1 MVGRRV
7 RNVMVGVAVRRV
19 VIIVRV
25 VVAYRVRDRSQRVI
39 KMRLGREMDGNEIDV
54 ESEADRDEQTAPQTR
69 PVGRVARSV

>member
-1 MVGRRV
+1 
-7 RNVMVGVAVRRV
+7 MVGVAVRRV

-54 ESEADRDEQTAPQTR
+54 ESEADGDEQTAPQTR
-69 PVGRVARSV
+69 PA

>member
-1 MVGRRV
+1 
-7 RNVMVGVAVRRV
+7 MVGVAVRRV

-69 PVGRVARSV
+69 PVRRAARSV